1 MTNSYNWS
9 HRKLTF
15 EQAEEMRHLYSL
27 GNTSHKAIA
36 QQFGVSTTVARFI
49 LNNINYKRPVPS
61 PQKVRK

>member
-27 GNTSHKAIA
+27 GNTSHAKLAR
-36 QQFGVSTTVARFI
+36 QFRVSTTVARFI
-49 LNNINYKRPVPS
+49 INNINYKNPVPS